1 MTPEGDQSAVEL
13 AQGVTIPRH
22 ALGYS
27 YARSAGP
34 GGQSVNKLNT
44 QATLRVRL
52 DAIRGLDEMALGRL
66 RRLGGRRITRDGQI
80 VFRCGARR
88 SQWQNRQTCLE
99 RLQKM
104 VAKAAQPPKKR
115 RKTRPTRAAVERR
128 LQEKRRTGEKKQ
140 RRQSKR
146 SHGDQE

>member
-1 MTPEGDQSAVEL
+1 MIEL
-13 AQGVTIPRH
+13 ARGVTLARE
-22 ALGYS
+22 ALRFT

-44 QATLRVRL
+44 QATLHVL
-52 DAIRGLDEMALGRL
+52 LADIRGLDAAAMGRL
-66 RRLGGRRITRDGQI
+66 RGLAGRRITRTGEI

-99 RLQKM
+99 RLQAM
-104 VAKAAQPPKKR
+104 VAKAAVRPTVR
-115 RKTRPTRAAVERR
+115 RKTKPSRGAVERR
-128 LQEKRRTGEKKQ
+128 LQQKRRTGEKKQ

-146 SHGDQE
+146 VRGDDG